1 MIADSSNPY
10 YNLAMEQMLF
20 SEVKSGEGIIFLW
33 QNDNT
38 VVIGQNQNPWSECNC
53 RFLEEDGGH
62 LARRLSGGGCVFH
75 DKGNLNFTF
84 ICYSENYDVTRQLKV
99 IQGACALAGIETQI
113 SGRNDI
119 IADSRKFSGN
129 AFYNSQGKS
138 YHHGTILID
147 TDFDK
152 IKRYLTPSEKKLS
165 AKGVKSVQSR
175 VVNLT
180 EFCPD
185 LTCEM
190 MKEYMISSF
199 EDIYGMKTEPTSVD
213 KKEIAL
219 LRELYEYER
228 MFAEKLLGDFQNG
241 QDRVFKM
248 QYIQYEWV
256 RISFELARRNLW
268 FNSGILYWMLSDCW
282 PAASGWA
289 LIDYYGLP
297 KASYYSFRRCAKAV
311 VGSIDR
317 EDGHY
322 TAYITNDSL
331 SAQNLQMTVC
341 KLNYQSGAVT
351 PLLEKTVQADAQSV
365 VRIPV
370 ACTLAANEILI
381 CDLQND
387 ALQDRCFYKEG
398 GLEMVKTD
406 EVRIVEKTEA
416 SVTVEAEGYVHAVAL
431 EGNGVFGESYF
442 SLLPS
447 QRRTVS
453 FAPAKGAEPEITC
466 LGYTLA

>member
-1 MIADSSNPY
+1 MISSLKVYISNSFDVY
-10 YNLAMEQMLF
+10 ENLAIEKLLF
-20 SEVKSGEGIIFLW
+20 DNVEKNCVILYLW
-33 QNDNT
+33 QNENT
-38 VVIGQNQNPWSECNC
+38 VVIGQNQNPWNECNC

-138 YHHGTILID
+138 YHHGTVMVN
-147 TDFDK
+147 TNFEK
-152 IKRYLTPSEKKLS
+152 MKRYLTPSEKKLN

-219 LRELYEYER
+219 LRELYSSTDYLYKKTPPFSLTVKDRFLWGEIEMHLDVKEGVIKNVLVYTD
-228 MFAEKLLGDFQNG
+228 ALDWKLPEK
-241 QDRVFKM
+241 
-248 QYIQYEWV
+248 I
-256 RISFELARRNLW
+256 
-268 FNSGILYWMLSDCW
+268 
-282 PAASGWA
+282 
-289 LIDYYGLP
+289 
-297 KASYYSFRRCAKAV
+297 KASLIGCSFKREALKKA
-311 VGSIDR
+311 
-317 EDGHY
+317 
-322 TAYITNDSL
+322 
-331 SAQNLQMTVC
+331 
-341 KLNYQSGAVT
+341 
-351 PLLEKTVQADAQSV
+351 
-365 VRIPV
+365 
-370 ACTLAANEILI
+370 
-381 CDLQND
+381 
-387 ALQDRCFYKEG
+387 
-398 GLEMVKTD
+398 
-406 EVRIVEKTEA
+406 
-416 SVTVEAEGYVHAVAL
+416 
-431 EGNGVFGESYF
+431 
-442 SLLPS
+442 LPS
-447 QRRTVS
+447 NI
-453 FAPAKGAEPEITC
+453 AEDISGLFEF
-466 LGYTLA
+466 